1 MSVGR
6 YGRACSKEG
15 IILGMNYVIF
25 LSGNGERSRHGCAS
39 RAGLAAGGARG
50 EALCPPGHVAGPRR
64 IPGPQTA
71 PRIWELEGKQPAA
84 PLPSPLSP
92 CQAAR
97 QPHLCRATEG
107 GVGWIKGSSP
117 APPSPP
123 GSPAGVGALR
133 HAEHPKN
140 WSKWWGE
147 HRGCV
152 PVPLVGWLKI
162 AAGRRSS
169 AGDWSSRARLRGLL
183 AANG

>member
-1 MSVGR
+1 MCRKLLVGTRAADWGNNKGGFWASLSVGR

-39 RAGLAAGGARG
+39 RAGLAAGRARG

-97 QPHLCRATEG
+97 WPHLCRATEG

-117 APPSPP
+117 TPPVHQDHPP
-123 GSPAGVGALR
+123 GSGLCDTQSIPRIGANGGGSTG
-133 HAEHPKN
+133 AASPCP
-140 WSKWWGE
+140 WWG
-147 HRGCV
+147 G
-152 PVPLVGWLKI
+152 
-162 AAGRRSS
+162 
-169 AGDWSSRARLRGLL
+169 
-183 AANG
+183 